1 MKVSKASK
9 IWLDYHQINS
19 KKKYISMLF
28 GGNGQIL
35 CGVWKSST
43 W

>member
-9 IWLDYHQINS
+9 IWLDYHLINS
-19 KKKYISMLF
+19 KKKYTSMLF

-35 CGVWKSST
+35 
-43 W
+43 

>member
-9 IWLDYHQINS
+9 IWLNYHHINS
-19 KKKYISMLF
+19 KKKYTSMLF

-35 CGVWKSST
+35 
-43 W
+43 

>member
-1 MKVSKASK
+1 MKVSKGSK

-35 CGVWKSST
+35 RGVWGLSS
-43 W
+43 